1 MNGRARAGRDGPGG
15 ARIGEVRARPGEVG
29 LAAGR
34 PRIRLTVTNTSTRPV
49 RVSSHYPF
57 WRVNRRLEFDRVAAT
72 GFRLDLPAG
81 SSLRF
86 APGETREVG
95 LVAYGGLAAAAVRR
109 ERAGGGR

>member
-1 MNGRARAGRDGPGG
+1 MSG
-15 ARIGEVRARPGEVG
+15 RIGEVRPRPGEVE

-57 WRVNRRLEFDRVAAT
+57 WRANRRLAFDRVAAT
-72 GFRLDLPAG
+72 GYRLDLPAG
-81 SSLRF
+81 DSVRF
-86 APGETREVG
+86 GPGETREVE

-109 ERAGGGR
+109 ERPGGGGR

>member
-1 MNGRARAGRDGPGG
+1 MTGRAGAEPGRGGP
-15 ARIGEVRARPGEVG
+15 RIGEVRARPGEVE

-57 WRVNRRLEFDRVAAT
+57 WRVNRRLDFDRVAAT

-109 ERAGGGR
+109 ERSAGGR

>member
-1 MNGRARAGRDGPGG
+1 MNDRARAGRDGPTG
-15 ARIGEVRARPGEVG
+15 ARIGEVRARPGEVE

-57 WRVNRRLEFDRVAAT
+57 WRVNRRLDFDRVAAT

-86 APGETREVG
+86 APGTREVG

-109 ERAGGGR
+109 ERSAGGR